1 MTAKSATAAG
11 REVRSR
17 TLADGRPVIAIRPP
31 EQVMKPERL
40 AAIQP
45 SRISVSRAFIAKAAA
60 ERWNISKLSFDVAET
75 AEGRA
80 HYRIETPTGV
90 FDLPVFSFKYNPAG
104 RTGRIIGRT
113 WDMMASLI
121 DGKASL
127 EDIEQISR
135 ELPKLYTGRALP
147 QTLAW
152 ARSNRS
158 SRAFNH
164 TVESL
169 ARGEQPDISVVAEVC
184 YLMRNTGLD
193 GNGTFGTRSFR
204 ALEPD
209 HALRGTLAAQMLG
222 AYMMRQFATDLVNA
236 LARHKSPK
244 SAELSPE
251 IRRFLGVGNGSAL
264 GLIFYANN
272 HPRMLDRFLVARETA
287 IAHAKSLQVTPQGD
301 DVKRLLALLDRA
313 IVFRR
318 QDRMVYDALVPSEK
332 VAGELVDVRAVLA
345 EFAATGK
352 VAGAMA
358 VYPLAA
364 ICDHIEPKVL
374 PETTET
380 LHSLLIELVPQIADG
395 LADSLIVDEEIRTEP
410 NMKLGRLRELLHA
423 DYSWCLKFDLSTEES
438 RRYIWYKSATAE
450 EPRRGPADEVEWA
463 HNLGLDLPR
472 LIQELEAALAESPAD
487 QSTAIFLMR
496 NPRFRTLVARM
507 QSLQDVRYHSP
518 HMNIMAA
525 DFVPIQIVR
534 LLNIG
539 LHGIDKT
546 RDFLNRNLRG
556 VLFHGAPLPE
566 DLREGKHT
574 DWFYPAEPA

>member
-1 MTAKSATAAG
+1 MTAKSATAQAG
-11 REVRSR
+11 RTR

-45 SRISVSRAFIAKAAA
+45 SRISVSRAFINKAAS
-60 ERWNISKLSFDVAET
+60 ERWNISKLSFNVAET

-80 HYRIETPTGV
+80 HYRIETPTNV
-90 FDLPVFSFKYNPAG
+90 FDLPVFSFKYNPTG
-104 RTGRIIGRT
+104 RTGRIIGRS

-121 DGKASL
+121 EGKATP
-127 EDIEQISR
+127 DDVEQISR
-135 ELPKLYTGRALP
+135 ELPKLYTGRADTR
-147 QTLAW
+147 TLAW

-209 HALRGTLAAQMLG
+209 HALRNSLAAQMLG

-236 LARHKSPK
+236 LARHASPK
-244 SAELSPE
+244 AAELSPE

-272 HPRMLDRFLVARETA
+272 HPRMLDRFLVARETS
-287 IAHAKSLQVTPQGD
+287 IAHAKSLQVTGQGAE
-301 DVKRLLALLDRA
+301 VKRLLALLDRA
-313 IVFRR
+313 IVFRQ

-332 VAGELVDVRAVLA
+332 VAAELAEVRALVA
-345 EFAATGK
+345 DFAATGK
-352 VAGAMA
+352 VNGATA

-364 ICDHIEPKVL
+364 ICEHVDGKVL
-374 PETTET
+374 PETAET
-380 LHSLLIELVPQIADG
+380 LHSLLIELVPEIADG
-395 LADSLIVDEEIRTEP
+395 LGETLIVDEEIRTEP

-423 DYSWCLKFDLSTEES
+423 DYGWCLKFDLTTEES

-450 EPRRGPADEVEWA
+450 EPRRGPAEEVEWA

-472 LIQELEAALAESPAD
+472 LIQELEAVLAETPAD
-487 QSTAIFLMR
+487 QSTAVFLMR
-496 NPRFRTLVARM
+496 NPKFRTLVARM
-507 QSLQDVRYHSP
+507 QSLQDVHYHSP

-566 DLREGKHT
+566 DLRAGTHT
-574 DWFYPAEPA
+574 DWFYPAEPV